1 MFGEK
6 EIIELKKT
14 FQLFDKDGDGSIDK
28 EEIYNLLNSLDS
40 EQFTTK
46 EVIFNSNENR
56 FIKNLKKKEVD
67 GIMRIMD
74 KNKDGSKLKK

>member
-74 KNKDGSKLKK
+74 KNKDGSKF

>member
-56 FIKNLKKKEVD
+56 FIKKILKKRK
-67 GIMRIMD
+67 
-74 KNKDGSKLKK
+74 